1 MDETSLLIMK
11 LWRSAG
17 AGSTWV
23 VLSAQRY
30 ADGLF
35 FLSSWWCPRDAALRM
50 SSSQRASR
58 SLTTAFVLRK
68 NARQEE
74 LKETVTNAGV
84 EN

>member
-1 MDETSLLIMK
+1 MMDETSLLIMK

-35 FLSSWWCPRDAALRM
+35 SLLGGVHGMQHSACLAANVHLFR
-50 SSSQRASR
+50 
-58 SLTTAFVLRK
+58 
-68 NARQEE
+68 
-74 LKETVTNAGV
+74 
-84 EN
+84 